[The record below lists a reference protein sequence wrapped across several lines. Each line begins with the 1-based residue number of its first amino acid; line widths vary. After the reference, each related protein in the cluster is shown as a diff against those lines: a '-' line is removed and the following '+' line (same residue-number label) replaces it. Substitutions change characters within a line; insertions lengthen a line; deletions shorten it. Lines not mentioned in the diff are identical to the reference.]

1 MVAIRGGLLG
11 VLALSLVLL
20 PSCTVLRVTSD
31 SDAKGV
37 EAQGLIRGH
46 ATLGVSA
53 EDRLVNVR
61 LLGGSNRGAIAEVV
75 LWKLFRLEAGLAGLS
90 VGIGPIHLGLGSLFY
105 RPNPPELQSG
115 DRESEKDEEC
125 EEAEETRDSP
135 EAFEEGESVLL
146 RGTPSGELS
155 VHPDGAGL
163 QTSNAI
169 SPVDHRRR
177 AA

>member
-1 MVAIRGGLLG
+1 MVAIRGGLSGLL
-11 VLALSLVLL
+11 VLSLVLL

-53 EDRLVNVR
+53 EERLVNVR
-61 LLGGSNRGAIAEVV
+61 LLGGSNRGAVAEVV

-105 RPNPPELQSG
+105 RPNPPELQGG
-115 DRESEKDEEC
+115 DREPDSEEEC
-125 EEAEETRDSP
+125 EETEEG
-135 EAFEEGESVLL
+135 FEEGESVLL

-155 VHPDGAGL
+155 SHPDEAGP
-163 QTSNAI
+163 QTSYAI